1 MPEAVVA
8 EPVELAE
15 LAELEEPLESK
26 LLNLSQKLVPLDP
39 EDVEAVEVVSLL
51 LLPENKLLN
60 QLEKVLVPVDA
71 VAEGV
76 VDAAEAAAAAVDD
89 VDEEDLKSPNKL
101 LQKLEVLVDVAL
113 GLAAAATF

>member
-1 MPEAVVA
+1 M
-8 EPVELAE
+8 
-15 LAELEEPLESK
+15 
-26 LLNLSQKLVPLDP
+26 
-39 EDVEAVEVVSLL
+39 SLL

-76 VDAAEAAAAAVDD
+76 VDAAAAAAAVDEI
-89 VDEEDLKSPNKL
+89 DEEDLKSPNKL

-113 GLAAAATF
+113 GLAAATFWAATVLAPAETTAAAVAGVGVPVFEVEVTVSQTVITTGAGAE

>member
-76 VDAAEAAAAAVDD
+76 VDAAAAAAAVDD

-113 GLAAAATF
+113 GLAAATF

>member
-1 MPEAVVA
+1 M
-8 EPVELAE
+8 
-15 LAELEEPLESK
+15 
-26 LLNLSQKLVPLDP
+26 
-39 EDVEAVEVVSLL
+39 SLL

-76 VDAAEAAAAAVDD
+76 VDAAAAAAAVDE

-113 GLAAAATF
+113 GLAAATFWAATVLAPAETTAAAVVGVGVPVFEVEVTVSQTVITTGAGAE